1 MAKAKKQKGA
11 SAAEASADAGGVPA
25 KKKGMDLQTMLL
37 TFAFLACSLAF
48 LPTSMLVFFGFMPT
62 IAALV
67 IDPTPDKIKTMA
79 VGAMNLAGV
88 FPFVLQL
95 WMGGEA
101 QNIDNAFHIVAQPE
115 TLITMYGTAAVG
127 YVIFYTVSGIVS
139 TLLLQQGKSRLDD
152 VRKRMIELERKWGR
166 EVTGVGGLET
176 EEHEDYFGPNN
187 N

>member
-1 MAKAKKQKGA
+1 MAKAKKAKGA
-11 SAAEASADAGGVPA
+11 APVAEAEVQAVPVGG
-25 KKKGMDLQTMLL
+25 KKKMDPQTALL
-37 TFAFLACSLAF
+37 TFAFLACCLAF
-48 LPTSMLVFFGFMPT
+48 LPTSMLCFFGFMPT

-101 QNIDNAFHIVAQPE
+101 QNIENAFQIVAQPE

-127 YVIFYTVSGIVS
+127 YIIFYTVSGIVS
-139 TLLLQQGKSRLDD
+139 TLLLQQGKSRLEE

-166 EVTGVGGLET
+166 EVTGIGGLEP
-176 EEHEDYFGPNN
+176 EEHEDYFSSNN